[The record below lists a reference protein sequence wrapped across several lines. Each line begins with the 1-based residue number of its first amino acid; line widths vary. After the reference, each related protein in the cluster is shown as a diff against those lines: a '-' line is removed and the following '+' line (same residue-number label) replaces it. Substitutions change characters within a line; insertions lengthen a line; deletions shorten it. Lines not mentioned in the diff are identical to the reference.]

1 MRRRLIAIRQMD
13 GAQYLLSV
21 NRFQFYR
28 KSVRNYS
35 LVRGSAKSASKAS
48 RGLMDLPDWR
58 SFAHFLTASKVNL
71 TTEGCCA
78 VASCP
83 DSLTLSA
90 AAACSR
96 SIISSRLISL
106 ARFMSSSSFLNR
118 IFYIL
123 LKIDSQLTHFQL
135 TPAYPNLSK
144 PCAFAGR
151 WGSNL

>member
-1 MRRRLIAIRQMD
+1 MPNRLTLMLKSMYAEAPYSDTATD
-13 GAQYLLSV
+13 GAPYLLSV

-71 TTEGCCA
+71 TTEGCCV

-83 DSLTLSA
+83 DSLTLS
-90 AAACSR
+90 
-96 SIISSRLISL
+96 
-106 ARFMSSSSFLNR
+106 
-118 IFYIL
+118 
-123 LKIDSQLTHFQL
+123 D
-135 TPAYPNLSK
+135 
-144 PCAFAGR
+144 
-151 WGSNL
+151 